1 VSQKANPT
9 LIGAFVLGSVALV
22 VIGLVVFGGGRFFI
36 ERVSYVAYFEESVS
50 GLNEGAPV
58 NFRGVKVGSVS
69 HIEVQLHAQDLSVR
83 IPVYIQLERRRI
95 REVGGTIP
103 EGGILPDLIE
113 RGLRA
118 QLQLHSLVTGQL
130 YIELDLHP
138 DRPARYVRP
147 DGPDPEM
154 PTIRS
159 SMAEITE
166 TFESLSIQE
175 LVTSAQQALIGFNT
189 LVNSPDVAE
198 FLSGINRLVNSPEIL
213 QLVTDADDAIG
224 ELRAFVRNTNGH
236 LENLDQNFEETL
248 GEANTTL
255 KEIQETM
262 IVAQETLS
270 IGADGSPM
278 RYELEQV
285 LSELAA
291 AARSIRVLAE
301 YLEHNPDALLRGK
314 PGGSR

>member
-1 VSQKANPT
+1 VSQKVSPT
-9 LIGAFVLGSVALV
+9 LIGAFVLGSVVLV
-22 VIGLVVFGGGRFFI
+22 VIGLMVFGGGRFFT

-69 HIEVQLHAQDLSVR
+69 HIEVQLDAQDLSVR

-95 REVGGTIP
+95 REVRGAVP
-103 EGGILPDLIE
+103 EGGVIPDLIE

-118 QLQLHSLVTGQL
+118 QLQLQSLVTGQL
-130 YIELDLHP
+130 YVQLDLHP
-138 DRPARYVRP
+138 DRKARYVRP

-166 TFESLSIQE
+166 TIESLSIQE
-175 LVTSAQQALIGFNT
+175 LVTAAQQALGGINA
-189 LVNSPDVAE
+189 LVNSPDVAQI
-198 FLSGINRLVNSPEIL
+198 LSGINQLVNSPEIL
-213 QLVTDADDAIG
+213 QLVTDADIAIG
-224 ELRAFVRNTNGH
+224 ELRAFIRNTDGH
-236 LENLDQNFEETL
+236 VDDLDENLEKTL
-248 GEANTTL
+248 EEANKTL
-255 KEIQETM
+255 QGIQETL

-270 IGADGSPM
+270 IGADESPM

-285 LSELAA
+285 LSELAS

-314 PGGSR
+314 PGGPR

>member
-1 VSQKANPT
+1 MSQKVSPT

-22 VIGLVVFGGGRFFI
+22 VIGLMIFGGGRFFT
-36 ERVSYVAYFEESVS
+36 ERVRYVAYFEESVS
-50 GLNEGAPV
+50 GLSEGAPV

-69 HIEVQLHAQDLSVR
+69 HIEVQLDAQDLSVR

-95 REVGGTIP
+95 REVGGAIP
-103 EGGILPDLIE
+103 DGGILPDLIE

-118 QLQLHSLVTGQL
+118 QLQLQSLVTGQL
-130 YIELDLHP
+130 YVELDLHP
-138 DRPARYVRP
+138 DRKARYVRP

-175 LVTSAQQALIGFNT
+175 LVTAAQQALGGINA
-189 LVNSPDVAE
+189 LVNSQDVAE
-198 FLSGINRLVNSPEIL
+198 ILSGVNQLVNSPEIL
-213 QLVTDADDAIG
+213 QLVTDADLAVG
-224 ELRAFVRNTNGH
+224 ELRTFIRNTDGH
-236 LENLDQNFEETL
+236 IDDLDENLEETL
-248 GEANTTL
+248 EEANKTL
-255 KEIQETM
+255 QGIQETL
-262 IVAQETLS
+262 IVAQETFS
-270 IGADGSPM
+270 IGADESPM

-285 LSELAA
+285 LSELAS

-314 PGGSR
+314 PGGPR

>member
-1 VSQKANPT
+1 MSQKVSPT

-22 VIGLVVFGGGRFFI
+22 VIGLMIFGGGRFFT

-50 GLNEGAPV
+50 GLSEGAPV

-69 HIEVQLHAQDLSVR
+69 HIEVQLDAQDLSVR

-95 REVGGTIP
+95 REVGGAMP
-103 EGGILPDLIE
+103 AGGVIPDLIE

-118 QLQLHSLVTGQL
+118 QLQLQSLVTGQL
-130 YIELDLHP
+130 YVQLDLHP
-138 DRPARYVRP
+138 DRKARYLRP

-175 LVTSAQQALIGFNT
+175 LVTAAQQALGGINS
-189 LVNSPDVAE
+189 LVNSQDVAE
-198 FLSGINRLVNSPEIL
+198 ILSGVNQLVNSPEIL
-213 QLVTDADDAIG
+213 QLVTDADLAVG
-224 ELRAFVRNTNGH
+224 ELRAFIRNTDGH
-236 LENLDQNFEETL
+236 IDDLDENLEETL
-248 GEANTTL
+248 EEANKTL
-255 KEIQETM
+255 QGIQETV

-270 IGADGSPM
+270 IGAEESPM

-285 LSELAA
+285 LSELAS

-314 PGGSR
+314 PGGPR